1 MRPGAIVGL
10 VLPRIRAP
18 VRKPVG
24 WRFLC
29 PICRWSWVP
38 LGGVLAEVDGP
49 HQHKLATAFG
59 RPLQYSVFAC
69 LLRREDRVRLAARI
83 ESVIDSRSDRVI
95 ILDMGTVTDRESWIP
110 PMQIFGCQ
118 ETIQERSALIV

>member
-1 MRPGAIVGL
+1 ML
-10 VLPRIRAP
+10 RAYLLSYDIADAKRL
-18 VRKPVG
+18 RKM
-24 WRFLC
+24 
-29 PICRWSWVP
+29 
-38 LGGVLAEVDGP
+38 
-49 HQHKLATAFG
+49 HKLAIAFG

-83 ESVIDSRSDRVI
+83 ETLIDSSQDRVI

-118 ETIQERSALIV
+118 EVAQERSALIV